1 MTLTSVFY
9 LTKSKTDCNSKL
21 FFSLLVL
28 AKERFINR
36 LDADM
41 ALIKEQLRM
50 KDMLMLDILR
60 LMKPVIIAKLDSTKR
75 QFEVVNLLDIF
86 Q

>member
-1 MTLTSVFY
+1 
-9 LTKSKTDCNSKL
+9 
-21 FFSLLVL
+21 
-28 AKERFINR
+28 
-36 LDADM
+36 M